1 MLGTEHCIFI
11 SENRV
16 VPSRNP
22 SSILPNP
29 SIEKS
34 PSLALGMF
42 GSDLELVAA
51 LPLRPLHELVLRER
65 DVLLRGVEVVV
76 EEEKPDLAADK
87 ILSRYQ
93 YP

>member
-1 MLGTEHCIFI
+1 
-11 SENRV
+11 
-16 VPSRNP
+16 
-22 SSILPNP
+22 
-29 SIEKS
+29 
-34 PSLALGMF
+34 MF